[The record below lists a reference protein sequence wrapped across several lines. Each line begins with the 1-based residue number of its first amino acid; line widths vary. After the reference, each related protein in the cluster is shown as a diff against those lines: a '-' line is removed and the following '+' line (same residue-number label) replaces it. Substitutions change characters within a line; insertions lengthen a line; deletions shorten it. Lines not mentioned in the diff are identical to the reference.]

1 MASRTGRFSCAVT
14 ALLAFAIGAA
24 LPSSSFATPALAE
37 QTLFA
42 LAPGGVAEYDVA
54 TGKAVGFIKRGQLST
69 VASGPFAHVW
79 VGSFSANPASLI
91 VDEYLPQRSR
101 PIRSIAT
108 LQEEGHIAVSA
119 QGDLAVAGFGGGA
132 CCANRLLLY
141 RYGST
146 SPTRTIVPGAKGFLY
161 VAWDQRGN
169 CWIDGSSG
177 DVRQPYFFGYVAPN
191 ATKIV
196 VVPFAGSP
204 PPGPLTVDASGN
216 IVVATSGG
224 LEAFD
229 ATGKLLSQTPLQA
242 MPRAITGI
250 ALSADNS
257 TLFVSSTD
265 TLLTTYA
272 YPAGGPPTHAF
283 GWYSQGLAIGGT

>member
-1 MASRTGRFSCAVT
+1 MNRFFLSFAM
-14 ALLAFAIGAA
+14 LLAFVICSTLWAPSFARPA
-24 LPSSSFATPALAE
+24 LPG

-54 TGKAVGFIKRGQLST
+54 TGKPVGFLKRGQLSA
-69 VASGPFAHVW
+69 VASGPFQHIW
-79 VGSFSANPASLI
+79 VGSASANPASFV
-91 VDEYLPQRSR
+91 VDEYVPQKSR

-108 LQEEGHIAVSA
+108 LQEQGSIAISL
-119 QGDLAVAGFGGGA
+119 QGELAVAGRDGGA
-132 CCANRLLLY
+132 CCSNELLFY
-141 RYGST
+141 KYGST
-146 SPTRTIVPGAKGFLY
+146 KPTRIIGPGAKGLAY
-161 VAWDQRGN
+161 VTFDQSGN
-169 CWIDGSSG
+169 CWVDGSGS
-177 DVRQPYFFGYVAPN
+177 DPQHPYFFGYVAPN
-191 ATKIV
+191 AYKIT

-204 PPGPLTVDASGN
+204 QPGPLTIDASGN

-224 LEAFD
+224 IEAFD
-229 ATGKLLSQTPLQA
+229 PTGKLLSQTPLQA
-242 MPRAITGI
+242 MPVAITGI

-272 YPAGGPPTHAF
+272 YPAGGSPTHAF

>member
-1 MASRTGRFSCAVT
+1 V
-14 ALLAFAIGAA
+14 
-24 LPSSSFATPALAE
+24 

-42 LAPGGVAEYDVA
+42 LAPGGVAEYSVA
-54 TGKAVGFIKRGQLST
+54 TGKPVGFIKRGQLSA
-69 VASGPFAHVW
+69 VASGPFQHVW
-79 VGSFSANPASLI
+79 VGSYSATPGSFF
-91 VDEYLPQRSR
+91 VDEYVPQKAK

-108 LQEEGHIAVSA
+108 LDEEGHIAVSSR
-119 QGDLAVAGFGGGA
+119 GELAVAGFGGGA
-132 CCANRLLLY
+132 CCANLLLFY

-146 SPTRTIVPGAKGFLY
+146 IPTRKIGPGMKGFVY

-169 CWIDGSSG
+169 CWVDGSSG
-177 DVRQPYFFGYVAPN
+177 EVKHEDFFGYVAPN
-191 ATKIV
+191 AAKIT

-204 PPGPLTVDASGN
+204 QPGPLTVDASGN
-216 IVVATSGG
+216 IVVATNGG
-224 LEAFD
+224 IEAFD
-229 ATGKLLSQTPLQA
+229 ATGKLVSQTPLQA
-242 MPRAITGI
+242 MPRAVTGI